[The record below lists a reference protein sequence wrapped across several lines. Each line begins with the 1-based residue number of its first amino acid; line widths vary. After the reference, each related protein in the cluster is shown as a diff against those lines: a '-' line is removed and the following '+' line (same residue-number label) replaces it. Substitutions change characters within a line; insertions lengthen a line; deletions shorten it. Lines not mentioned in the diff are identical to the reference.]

1 MEEKKDEEKKEEK
14 KEDET
19 KKPFSFSFGT
29 GDSTSNPFHFSFGSS
44 GAYNFGSKPMFP
56 FASTIGL
63 STGNASADG
72 KAEEGEDDPV
82 CLFLLGGVGLCC
94 MRLCFTILPAFVHTH
109 NRRRI

>member
-1 MEEKKDEEKKEEK
+1 
-14 KEDET
+14 
-19 KKPFSFSFGT
+19 
-29 GDSTSNPFHFSFGSS
+29 
-44 GAYNFGSKPMFP
+44 MFP

-82 CLFLLGGVGLCC
+82 CLFLLSGVDFCC
-94 MRLCFTILPAFVHTH
+94 IRLCFTFSSVCPYPR